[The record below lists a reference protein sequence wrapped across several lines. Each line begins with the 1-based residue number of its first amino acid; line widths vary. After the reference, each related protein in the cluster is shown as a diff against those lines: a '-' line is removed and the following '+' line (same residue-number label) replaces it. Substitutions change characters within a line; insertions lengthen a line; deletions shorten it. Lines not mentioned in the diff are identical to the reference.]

1 MGGILALQWCWK
13 PQEYWNI
20 PKGLQCRCKAK
31 RPPPFGPS
39 FGVDL
44 TRKKEFCDAHITKS
58 LFSRHILAKT
68 SVTLR

>member
-1 MGGILALQWCWK
+1 MGRDFGLTLVLETARIL
-13 PQEYWNI
+13 EYS
-20 PKGLQCRCKAK
+20 KGLQCRFKAK
-31 RPPPFGPS
+31 RPPPFRPS

-44 TRKKEFCDAHITKS
+44 TRKKEFCNDHITKS